1 MLVAGAAGG
10 RLRLPAQAEG
20 VRQRVGVGGGD
31 RKEKEEEGGGEP
43 HASSAC
49 CVGGGGAGERLVW

>member
-20 VRQRVGVGGGD
+20 VGQRVGGGD
-31 RKEKEEEGGGEP
+31 GKEEEEGGGEP

-49 CVGGGGAGERLVW
+49 CVGGGGRGERLVW